1 MHNTNNFPPNIN
13 PQIYALSA
21 VLVGACLVDDF
32 SASEQSSIGNWLML
46 VSQYIITHG
55 AQQNLIESRIDNKNI
70 NINSRQFK
78 KGGSHY
84 HNNKSNQNVRDEIEY
99 LTLAIKKIYD
109 ELEKIKNENYEV
121 NPIFDT

>member
-1 MHNTNNFPPNIN
+1 MHNSNNFPPNIN

-32 SASEQSSIGNWLML
+32 SVSEQSSIGNWLML

-55 AQQNLIESRIDNKNI
+55 AQQNLIESRIDKRNI
-70 NINSRQFK
+70 NINSKQAK
-78 KGGSHY
+78 SGGSHY

-99 LTLAIKKIYD
+99 LSLAIKKIYE
-109 ELEKIKNENYEV
+109 ELEKIKNG
-121 NPIFDT
+121 D